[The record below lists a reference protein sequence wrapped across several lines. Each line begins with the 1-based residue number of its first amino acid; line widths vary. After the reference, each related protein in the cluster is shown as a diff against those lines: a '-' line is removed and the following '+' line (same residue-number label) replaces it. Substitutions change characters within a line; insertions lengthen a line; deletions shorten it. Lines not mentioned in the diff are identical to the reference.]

1 MFGTMN
7 IRDGTGTRVS
17 LIIWGV
23 FSYGG
28 LFFPNLTQISDV
40 REHSSTA
47 NHACPCMRRVDIESS
62 RSIDG
67 PLARRPLWADRVRR
81 DPESRELVDTPCHG
95 CPPPPLRLP
104 LLLPRVSFCLPLCLS
119 ADYSA
124 RESKTRESIPPPPPR
139 PPPRPCASP
148 RLRGFLTKGLLY
160 TISLR

>member
-1 MFGTMN
+1 M
-7 IRDGTGTRVS
+7 IS
-17 LIIWGV
+17 LMRV
-23 FSYGG
+23 FSYG
-28 LFFPNLTQISDV
+28 FCFPSLTQISDLL
-40 REHSSTA
+40 ENSSTA
-47 NHACPCMRRVDIESS
+47 NQRINHACPCMRRVEIESS

-81 DPESRELVDTPCHG
+81 VPTDPTESSELVDTPCHG

-104 LLLPRVSFCLPLCLS
+104 LLLPRVSFCLSLCLS
-119 ADYSA
+119 AEYSA
-124 RESKTRESIPPPPPR
+124 RESTRESILPSPPPPPR